1 MYLISETTVSP
12 PEPNVTFWQVTNGTL
27 RPSAESPRS
36 LLKRKSLIAV
46 LVAASV
52 FFIMLFGIGF
62 YLYELKMKL
71 AKEAKYGLVN
81 SPKPNEIAVE
91 YRAHDPSVGGSL
103 SSCGSTAPLMRR
115 RSLRSSLASNLTQ
128 VSEENTPL
136 DEKWEIDRELISLQE
151 AKYGLVNSSK
161 PNEIAVGYRA
171 HYPSVGGSLSS
182 CESTAPLMR
191 QPSLRSRL
199 ASNLTQVSEEDMSL
213 DEKWEIDRELISLQE
228 VLGEGAFGRVM
239 KAEVFGM
246 PNMPFRLNVAVK
258 MLKGKFCILAITG
271 KDTYAFI
278 ANFLTIIV
286 LKCSIRFL

>member
-1 MYLISETTVSP
+1 MYLISETTASP
-12 PEPNVTFWQVTNGTL
+12 PETNATFWQNTNGNL
-27 RPSAESPRS
+27 RPSAESVRP
-36 LLKRKSLIAV
+36 LLSSSSSKRKILIAV

-52 FFIMLFGIGF
+52 VFIVLFGIGF
-62 YLYELKMKL
+62 YLYRRKMKL
-71 AKEAKYGLVN
+71 AKEGKYGLVN

-91 YRAHDPSVGGSL
+91 YRAHD
-103 SSCGSTAPLMRR
+103 
-115 RSLRSSLASNLTQ
+115 
-128 VSEENTPL
+128 
-136 DEKWEIDRELISLQE
+136 
-151 AKYGLVNSSK
+151 
-161 PNEIAVGYRA
+161 
-171 HYPSVGGSLSS
+171 PSVGGSLSS

-199 ASNLTQVSEEDMSL
+199 ASNLTQVSEEDMPL

-271 KDTYAFI
+271 KDTSAFI
-278 ANFLTIIV
+278 ASFRTIIV

>member
-1 MYLISETTVSP
+1 MYLISETTASP
-12 PEPNVTFWQVTNGTL
+12 PETNATFWQDTNGNL
-27 RPSAESPRS
+27 RPSAESVRP
-36 LLKRKSLIAV
+36 LLSSSSSKRKILIAV

-52 FFIMLFGIGF
+52 FFIVLFGIGY
-62 YLYELKMKL
+62 YLYQRKMEL
-71 AKEAKYGLVN
+71 AKEAKYGLVD

-91 YRAHDPSVGGSL
+91 YRAHG
-103 SSCGSTAPLMRR
+103 
-115 RSLRSSLASNLTQ
+115 
-128 VSEENTPL
+128 
-136 DEKWEIDRELISLQE
+136 
-151 AKYGLVNSSK
+151 
-161 PNEIAVGYRA
+161 
-171 HYPSVGGSLSS
+171 PSVGGSLSS

-191 QPSLRSRL
+191 LPSLRSRL
-199 ASNLTQVSEEDMSL
+199 ASNLTQVSEEDMPL

-286 LKCSIRFL
+286 FKCSTRFL

>member
-1 MYLISETTVSP
+1 MYLISETTASP
-12 PEPNVTFWQVTNGTL
+12 PETNATFWQDTHGNL
-27 RPSAESPRS
+27 RPSAESVRP
-36 LLKRKSLIAV
+36 LLSSSSSKRKILIAV

-52 FFIMLFGIGF
+52 FFIVLFGIGF
-62 YLYELKMKL
+62 YLYQRKMEL

-91 YRAHDPSVGGSL
+91 YRAHDQSVGG
-103 SSCGSTAPLMRR
+103 
-115 RSLRSSLASNLTQ
+115 
-128 VSEENTPL
+128 
-136 DEKWEIDRELISLQE
+136 
-151 AKYGLVNSSK
+151 Y
-161 PNEIAVGYRA
+161 
-171 HYPSVGGSLSS
+171 LSS
-182 CESTAPLMR
+182 CESTARMMR

-199 ASNLTQVSEEDMSL
+199 ASNLTQVSEEDMPL

>member
-1 MYLISETTVSP
+1 MYLISETTASP
-12 PEPNVTFWQVTNGTL
+12 PETNATFWQDTNGNL
-27 RPSAESPRS
+27 RPSAESVRP
-36 LLKRKSLIAV
+36 LLSSSSSKRKILIAV

-52 FFIMLFGIGF
+52 FFIVLFGIGF
-62 YLYELKMKL
+62 YLYQRKMEL

-103 SSCGSTAPLMRR
+103 SSC
-115 RSLRSSLASNLTQ
+115 
-128 VSEENTPL
+128 
-136 DEKWEIDRELISLQE
+136 
-151 AKYGLVNSSK
+151 
-161 PNEIAVGYRA
+161 
-171 HYPSVGGSLSS
+171 
-182 CESTAPLMR
+182 ESTAPLMR
-191 QPSLRSRL
+191 QPSLRSTL
-199 ASNLTQVSEEDMSL
+199 ASNLTQVSEEDMPL

-271 KDTYAFI
+271 KDTSAFI
-278 ANFLTIIV
+278 ASFLTIIV
-286 LKCSIRFL
+286 LKCSIRFLKFCSIQRACDSDRVFPSRPRERCFVLLSLSSSVFLSFSLEAMLSPSLSTSFCDFPFCCCCFCMS

>member
-1 MYLISETTVSP
+1 MYLISETTASSP
-12 PEPNVTFWQVTNGTL
+12 KTNATFWQVTNGTL
-27 RPSAESPRS
+27 RPSAESPRPS
-36 LLKRKSLIAV
+36 LSLSSSKRKILIAV

-52 FFIMLFGIGF
+52 FFIVLFGIGF
-62 YLYELKMKL
+62 YLYQRKMKL
-71 AKEAKYGLVN
+71 AREGNYGLVN
-81 SPKPNEIAVE
+81 SPTPNEITVE
-91 YRAHDPSVGGSL
+91 YRAHD
-103 SSCGSTAPLMRR
+103 
-115 RSLRSSLASNLTQ
+115 
-128 VSEENTPL
+128 
-136 DEKWEIDRELISLQE
+136 
-151 AKYGLVNSSK
+151 
-161 PNEIAVGYRA
+161 
-171 HYPSVGGSLSS
+171 PSVGGSLSS

-199 ASNLTQVSEEDMSL
+199 ASNLTQVSEEDMPLDSPTPNEITVEYRAHDPSVGGSLSSCESTAPLMRQPSLRSRLASNLTQVSEEDMPL

-271 KDTYAFI
+271 KDTSAFI
-278 ANFLTIIV
+278 ASFVTIIV